1 MTTVVFDAS
10 ALLALLN
17 DEPGAD
23 VVERLLHSGSGE
35 CVASAAN
42 FSEVLAKL
50 IDRGVAEAAA
60 LQAWRELQVRVV
72 PVGEAEAAAAALL
85 RKSTR
90 ALGLSLGDRCCL
102 ALAQGL
108 TDARI
113 VTADRAWK
121 ALKGFRFEF
130 IR

>member
-1 MTTVVFDAS
+1 MTSLVFDAS

-17 DEPGAD
+17 DEPGAA
-23 VVERLLHSGSGE
+23 VVDRLLRGGSGA
-35 CVASAAN
+35 CVVSAAN
-42 FSEVLAKL
+42 FAETVTKL
-50 IDRGVAEAAA
+50 IDRGVPENAA
-60 LQAWRELQVRVV
+60 LQAWRELQLQVV
-72 PVGEAEAAAAALL
+72 PVGESEAAAAALL

-102 ALAQGL
+102 ALAQSL
-108 TDARI
+108 ADARV